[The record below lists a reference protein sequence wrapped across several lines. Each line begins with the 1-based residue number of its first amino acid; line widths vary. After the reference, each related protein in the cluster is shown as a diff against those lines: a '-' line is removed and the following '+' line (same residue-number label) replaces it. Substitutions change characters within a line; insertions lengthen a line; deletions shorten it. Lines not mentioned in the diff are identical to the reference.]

1 MATTSTDGA
10 AAASAAD
17 ADANLAKD
25 SSGVAPATS
34 FSPSGA
40 ANQVVPDVDPS
51 HPAVDTDPRA
61 STSALDNKIVF
72 NDPNKSG
79 ADAVAD
85 LLKGQKFDVAPL
97 PDAKKA

>member
-10 AAASAAD
+10 AAASA

-51 HPAVDTDPRA
+51 HPAVDNDPRA
-61 STSALDNKIVF
+61 NTSALDNKIVF

>member
-1 MATTSTDGA
+1 MATTTTDGVA
-10 AAASAAD
+10 AAPGAD
-17 ADANLAKD
+17 TTLAND
-25 SSGVAPATS
+25 GSGVAPATT

-40 ANQVVPDVDPS
+40 ANQIVPDVDPS
-51 HPAVDTDPRA
+51 HPAVDNDPRA
-61 STSALDNKIVF
+61 NTSALDNKIVF

>member
-1 MATTSTDGA
+1 MATTSSDGVA
-10 AAASAAD
+10 AAASPAV
-17 ADANLAKD
+17 ANSAQGA
-25 SSGVAPATS
+25 SGVAPATT

-40 ANQVVPDVDPS
+40 ADQVVPDVDPS
-51 HPAVDTDPRA
+51 HPAVDNDPRA
-61 STSALDNKIVF
+61 NTSALDNKIIF